1 MKRQEKISHEQKEMM
16 EKLGEKIKQLRIEQ
30 NKGYILFAKEIGIP
44 KNTYYNI
51 ENGILNFQ
59 FSSLCQILLYYKQQ
73 HNISPEEI
81 FKDLWSLVITVRNSY
96 INDDDS
102 LVRAIITAFF
112 A

>member
-1 MKRQEKISHEQKEMM
+1 VKQQIKISPEQKDMM
-16 EKLGEKIKQLRIEQ
+16 EKLGKKIKQLRIEQ

-73 HNISPEEI
+73 HNISPQEI
-81 FKDLWSLVITVRNSY
+81 FKDL
-96 INDDDS
+96 
-102 LVRAIITAFF
+102 
-112 A
+112 